1 MKNVLKRNKK
11 NIFNGMFLIIL
22 FMITIYYVFHGS
34 GDSLSE
40 VWAKMQMADPVWVV
54 LSVVFIVLFI
64 YGESHI
70 IHYLFGTFGIRTRR
84 FTCFLYSCAGFFF
97 SCITPSASGGQPMQ
111 VYYMKRNRI
120 PIPFATV
127 ILMIITITYKLYL

>member
-40 VWAKMQMADPVWVV
+40 VWAKMQMEQDK
-54 LSVVFIVLFI
+54 
-64 YGESHI
+64 E
-70 IHYLFGTFGIRTRR
+70 
-84 FTCFLYSCAGFFF
+84 
-97 SCITPSASGGQPMQ
+97 
-111 VYYMKRNRI
+111 
-120 PIPFATV
+120 
-127 ILMIITITYKLYL
+127 

>member
-64 YGESHI
+64 GHVDSPAFY
-70 IHYLFGTFGIRTRR
+70 IHVQV
-84 FTCFLYSCAGFFF
+84 F
-97 SCITPSASGGQPMQ
+97 SLAVLHHLLRADSLCKYIT
-111 VYYMKRNRI
+111 
-120 PIPFATV
+120 
-127 ILMIITITYKLYL
+127 